1 MGSNSQADE
10 VEEAAVVA
18 VEEIVEALRML
29 ETKVMKHH
37 LKIVAACIKNIKN
50 VLFIVQDHLTA
61 LGRLININPWTNENA
76 CLTII
81 S

>member
-37 LKIVAACIKNIKN
+37 LKIVAACIKNTKN
-50 VLFIVQDHLTA
+50 EPFIVLDHQIA
-61 LGRLININPWTNENA
+61 LGNHSNIN
-76 CLTII
+76 L
-81 S
+81 